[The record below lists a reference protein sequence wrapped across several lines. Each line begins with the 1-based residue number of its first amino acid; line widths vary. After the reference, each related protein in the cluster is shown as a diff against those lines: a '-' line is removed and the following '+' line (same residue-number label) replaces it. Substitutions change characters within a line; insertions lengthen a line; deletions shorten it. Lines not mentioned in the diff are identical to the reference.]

1 MIELQ
6 NFILALPPHYCKT
19 DVSGSA
25 LVLGDCLEV
34 MKYIPSKSVQ
44 LILAD
49 LPYGTTSC
57 KWDSIIPLEPLWAE
71 YKRIIKDN
79 GAIVLTA
86 SQPFTTKLISSNYE
100 MFKYEWIW
108 IKKKSNSGFAHAK
121 NKPLKKHE
129 NILVFSLAPM
139 GHFNLLGDK
148 RMFYNPQ
155 GLIEINKKRNNNTF
169 QDASFGKRPSSRNT
183 LQMFENY
190 PNNLLYYDVEQ
201 KGKYIHPTQKPL
213 ELMKY
218 LIKTYSKEDDVV
230 MDNTMGSG
238 TTCLAAK
245 ELNRKFIGIEK
256 EEKYY
261 DIAVSRVCGS

>member
-1 MIELQ
+1 ML
-6 NFILALPPHYCKT
+6 NLPLNPQFCQT

-49 LPYGTTSC
+49 LPYGTTAC
-57 KWDSIIPLEPLWAE
+57 KWDSIIPLDLLWNE

-218 LIKTYSKEDDVV
+218 LIKTYSNENDLVL
-230 MDNTMGSG
+230 DNTMGSG

-256 EEKYY
+256 EQKYY
-261 DIAVSRVCGS
+261 DIAVARICGS